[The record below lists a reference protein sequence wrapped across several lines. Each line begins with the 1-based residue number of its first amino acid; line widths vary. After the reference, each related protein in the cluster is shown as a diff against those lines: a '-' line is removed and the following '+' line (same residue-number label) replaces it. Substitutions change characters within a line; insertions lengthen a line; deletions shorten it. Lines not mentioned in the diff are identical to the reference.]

1 MGWLRTLPAGTLNQ
15 WEAFDAVEP
24 IGEQWEQTA
33 QLSLLIR
40 RMYELQ
46 LATAGGKPE
55 SMDFEDFFPAR
66 YRKKP
71 VKKKKKDPKAMFTSL
86 ASLFGLKGVVK

>member
-1 MGWLRTLPAGTLNQ
+1 
-15 WEAFDAVEP
+15 
-24 IGEQWEQTA
+24 
-33 QLSLLIR
+33 
-40 RMYELQ
+40 MYELQ
-46 LATAGGKPE
+46 LATAGAKPE